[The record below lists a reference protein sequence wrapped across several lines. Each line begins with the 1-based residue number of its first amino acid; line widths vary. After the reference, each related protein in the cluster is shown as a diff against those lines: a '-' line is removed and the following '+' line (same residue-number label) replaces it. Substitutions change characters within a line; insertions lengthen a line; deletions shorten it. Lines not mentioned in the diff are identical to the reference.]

1 MKFGKNDTKAPIT
14 FIDSFFRT
22 IRSFGAALPAV
33 LGVILLLWLF
43 RVFVTTE
50 LISAVF
56 TGDVLHDT
64 VIGALI
70 GSISAGNAIAS
81 YIIGGGN
88 FSKKGMSLFAV
99 AAFIVAWVTVGAV
112 QFPAEACDTWQ
123 TIRAARNILAFMLAM
138 VVSIATVTTLK
149 VIL

>member
-1 MKFGKNDTKAPIT
+1 MKFGKDDTKAPIT
-14 FIDSFFRT
+14 FIDSFLRT
-22 IRSFGAALPAV
+22 LRSFRAVLPAV
-33 LGVILLLWLF
+33 LGVILLLGLF

-56 TGDVLHDT
+56 TGEVLRDT
-64 VIGALI
+64 VTGALI

-81 YIIGGGN
+81 YIIGGELLKEGV
-88 FSKKGMSLFAV
+88 SLFAV

-112 QFPAEACDTWQ
+112 QFPAEAS
-123 TIRAARNILAFMLAM
+123 ILGRRFAVARNILAFMLAM
-138 VVSIATVTTLK
+138 AVSIATVATVK

>member
-33 LGVILLLWLF
+33 LGVILLLGLF

-81 YIIGGGN
+81 YIIGGN

-112 QFPAEACDTWQ
+112 QFPAEA
-123 TIRAARNILAFMLAM
+123 AILGRRFVRL
-138 VVSIATVTTLK
+138 
-149 VIL
+149 VIYSLSCSLWWFQSLRLRP